1 MIRGLAIF
9 REHFSEYKDSYV
21 LIGGSAC
28 SLLMENAGLE
38 YRVTKDLDIVL
49 CIEALSKEFVEHFW
63 DFVKN
68 GNYKTMNLPPLKSF
82 RF

>member
-28 SLLMENAGLE
+28 SVLMRDAS
-38 YRVTKDLDIVL
+38 Y
-49 CIEALSKEFVEHFW
+49 
-63 DFVKN
+63 
-68 GNYKTMNLPPLKSF
+68 P
-82 RF
+82 